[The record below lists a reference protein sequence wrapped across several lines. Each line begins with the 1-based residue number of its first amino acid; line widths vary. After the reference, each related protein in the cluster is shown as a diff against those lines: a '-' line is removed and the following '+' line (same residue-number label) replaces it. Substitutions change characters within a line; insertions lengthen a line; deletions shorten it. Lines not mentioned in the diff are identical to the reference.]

1 MNVCKDVGERMG
13 KHHYFSF
20 FNQTNK
26 QLCICRDEGKRTR
39 DEGKKAL
46 TTTTNVRLLTRKQ
59 NQDDIALYLSS
70 NDHLTRTECEKVLEL
85 KQKTRE

>member
-1 MNVCKDVGERMG
+1 MG

-26 QLCICRDEGKRTR
+26 KLCICRDEGKRTG
-39 DEGKKAL
+39 DEAKKVR
-46 TTTTNVRLLTRKQ
+46 TTTINVRLPTRKQ

-70 NDHLTRTECEKVLEL
+70 NDHI
-85 KQKTRE
+85 